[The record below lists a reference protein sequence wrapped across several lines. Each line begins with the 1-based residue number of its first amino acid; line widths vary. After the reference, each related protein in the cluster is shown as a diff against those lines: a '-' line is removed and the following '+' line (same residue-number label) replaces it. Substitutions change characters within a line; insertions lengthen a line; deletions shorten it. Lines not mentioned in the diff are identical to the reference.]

1 MICLNFSLHFYLNLN
16 EWNGFLKKIIPL
28 LVLLTALF
36 SGCSIQNYTPE
47 LVDFNQNSAYTSGD
61 FFCSCNIT
69 LDENIVTVTATSTN
83 ANGLTIS
90 YNGSEVKYLYGDMS
104 YVIAPEK
111 NTANPAVIIYDALQ
125 SLKESEQNNVSK
137 TEDGFE
143 YKGNTSIGDFV
154 LLQYDDNTYKSL
166 YFPDADIKFEFY

>member
-1 MICLNFSLHFYLNLN
+1 M
-16 EWNGFLKKIIPL
+16 KKIIPL